1 MTPPDNVD
9 SLEGRADAEDE
20 GAAPQRRRRPLDSL
34 ERVRRELSKVYWD
47 AKDAK
52 DGTLALDKAK
62 ALTYLL
68 SQIAVVL
75 KAETAS
81 ESELAALLQQLRDK
95 LGRG

>member
-1 MTPPDNVD
+1 MTPSDNVD
-9 SLEGRADAEDE
+9 SLEGRADHEDE
-20 GAAPQRRRRPLDSL
+20 GPAPQRRRRPLDSL
-34 ERVRRELSKVYWD
+34 ERVRRELSKVYW
-47 AKDAK
+47 DAK

-81 ESELAALLQQLRDK
+81 ETELAALLQQVRDK
-95 LGRG
+95 LGARG